1 MTTTTSSR
9 ATAATC
15 PWKCNLLGHLFT
27 PPFKLYPYR
36 THTQERGPC
45 GAVARIEGARSR
57 PHQNLYAPRSA
68 TSQSTPRTPTY
79 QLLGLGKGDA
89 GAQCSVKGLPSP
101 DGLGSFRGARRST
114 RAQDQAWGPTKRRRT
129 AGANNKA
136 RSAAASDGAFRGV
149 SMRRRDVVE
158 SPLRAH

>member
-1 MTTTTSSR
+1 M
-9 ATAATC
+9 
-15 PWKCNLLGHLFT
+15 G
-27 PPFKLYPYR
+27 
-36 THTQERGPC
+36 
-45 GAVARIEGARSR
+45 RIEGARSR
-57 PHQNLYAPRSA
+57 PHRNLNGGKPAYG
-68 TSQSTPRTPTY
+68 QSIPRTPTY
-79 QLLGLGKGDA
+79 QLLGVRKGDA

-101 DGLGSFRGARRST
+101 DSFGSFRGARRST
-114 RAQDQAWGPTKRRRT
+114 RARDQAWGPTERRRT